1 MGTED
6 RGFAR
11 PMSAYLAMAFALS
24 GDADAAV
31 ECERRAT
38 AASAALDGIFAVD
51 TARSRAWTLVARGEM
66 TGAAE
71 QLRAAARL
79 AAARNQPAYEAVAL
93 HDLARFGCPAEAA
106 DRLEQLAGVVDGAL
120 VDAFAAHAHA
130 LAIDD
135 GTALDAVGATFQDL
149 ALELFAAEAFTAAAS
164 AHRRAGLK
172 ARASAS
178 REQARVIIDRC
189 EHPQTPTLIQGDAG
203 EQLTA
208 RERRWASSPR
218 TISRAGRS
226 RRGSA
231 SRRARSTTC
240 SAACTRSSEFPA
252 ARTSPGSWAVVSSRL
267 LTTWGEDRAMV
278 TGWTATKP
286 PSGCPRRTSV

>member
-31 ECERRAT
+31 ECERRAA

-71 QLRAAARL
+71 QLRAATQL
-79 AAARNQPAYEAVAL
+79 AAARNQPTYEAVAL
-93 HDLARFGCPAEAA
+93 HDLARFGCPAEAT

-135 GTALDAVGATFQDL
+135 GTALDAVAATFQDL

-189 EHPQTPTLIQGDAG
+189 EHPQTPTLIQGDTG
-203 EQLTA
+203 DQLTA
-208 RERRWASSPR
+208 REREV
-218 TISRAGRS
+218 GEL
-226 RRGSA
+226 
-231 SRRARSTTC
+231 
-240 SAACTRSSEFPA
+240 AADDL
-252 ARTSPGSWAVVSSRL
+252 SSREIATRLGITTRTVDNL
-267 LTTWGEDRAMV
+267 LGRV
-278 TGWTATKP
+278 YTKLGV
-286 PSGCPRRTSV
+286 SGRKDLSRILGRRE